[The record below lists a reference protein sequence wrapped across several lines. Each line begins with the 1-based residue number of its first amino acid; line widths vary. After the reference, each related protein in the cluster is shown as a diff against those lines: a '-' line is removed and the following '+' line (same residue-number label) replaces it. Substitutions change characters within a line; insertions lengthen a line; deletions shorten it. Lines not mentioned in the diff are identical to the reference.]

1 MRQIELEQA
10 LEQNK
15 KLEMLV
21 ESLIA
26 MLGRSN
32 QRLDDLTVRMG
43 QIEQFMLEAEA
54 VAEAEAGPYVP
65 SRHEE
70 CFSFIARTG
79 NTGP

>member
-15 KLEMLV
+15 KLEVLI

-43 QIEQFMLEAEA
+43 QLEQFMVEAQAQAEVEA
-54 VAEAEAGPYVP
+54 PAYVP

-70 CFSFIARTG
+70 CFSFIARSGSTV
-79 NTGP
+79 P